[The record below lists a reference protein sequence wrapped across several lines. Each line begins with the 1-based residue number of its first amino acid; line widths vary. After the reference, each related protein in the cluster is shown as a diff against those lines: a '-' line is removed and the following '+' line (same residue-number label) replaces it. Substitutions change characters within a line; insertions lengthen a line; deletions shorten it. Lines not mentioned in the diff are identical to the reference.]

1 MKRSC
6 GAVTILLVFLMLAV
20 AGCSGIR
27 EVETG
32 SPVPQKQQGRAVFIT
47 EEKALAEVS
56 KTQEVMDFQ
65 NSLKEKCVF
74 ITEQTPTNSRPV
86 YIIRMAGDAGDHLDT
101 LNSFTI
107 DARTGKIIAK
117 EY

>member
-1 MKRSC
+1 MKKQSC
-6 GAVTILLVFLMLAV
+6 GVATILLAFLIM

-32 SPVPQKQQGRAVFIT
+32 SPAPQKQRGRVVYIS
-47 EEKALAEVS
+47 EEKALAALS

-65 NSLKEKCVF
+65 NSVKDNCVF

-86 YIIRMAGDAGDHLDT
+86 YIIRVTGDAGDHIDT
-101 LNSFTI
+101 LNSFKI
-107 DARTGKIIAK
+107 DARTGKIIDK
-117 EY
+117 QF